1 MVAASCEQ
9 WTQQQQQHHVRC
21 VWRGV
26 ARRSGWAMIPMHAR
40 PGRGRGGRAPTPSPS
55 STFLLSGRCLL
66 FSAWSCVHLHH
77 RDLPQQSLS
86 SATFGRAKDAGLSR
100 GGDAMMPH
108 LRRHML
114 CCRPASRAIVS
125 RFLALRSGRC
135 FASLS
140 RLDPSPTWQS
150 ARRGAADRG
159 RESSARAYVRRRVY
173 ACWQARRATPPPSP
187 SRRRAVW
194 MGWD

>member
-1 MVAASCEQ
+1 MRMA
-9 WTQQQQQHHVRC
+9 
-21 VWRGV
+21 WRRSRSWV
-26 ARRSGWAMIPMHAR
+26 ARRSGWAMIPMHAGR
-40 PGRGRGGRAPTPSPS
+40 PCSDSESELDFP
-55 STFLLSGRCLL
+55 FVRCLF